1 VVAGAGRRGGEGGVV
16 APWPREVKFGQMI
29 LEVIM
34 ETTAASFLLFQVY
47 FFRGCPPNIILQ
59 GYFRGHGC

>member
-1 VVAGAGRRGGEGGVV
+1 
-16 APWPREVKFGQMI
+16 MI

-34 ETTAASFLLFQVY
+34 EATAASFLLFQVY